1 MRRRVKLAF
10 MVNDSARKITYTKRK
25 KSLIKKIDELATLC
39 GIEACAI
46 VYSDFHSEPEIWPS
60 PWEVQRVVTKFRSYS
75 DFEKGKK
82 MLNQESFLIQ
92 RIGKSREQLAKL
104 EKHNWEVEKSLI
116 LSQCLV
122 KENFIDTLNP
132 NALNDLAFDI
142 NEMLEKIT
150 SKVNELDTNETT

>member
-10 MVNDSARKITYTKRK
+10 MVNDSARRITYTKRK

-82 MLNQESFLIQ
+82 MLNQESFLMQ
-92 RIGKSREQLAKL
+92 RIVKSKEQLAKL
-104 EKHNWEVEKSLI
+104 EKNNWEAEKSLI
-116 LSQCLV
+116 LFQCLA
-122 KENFIDTLNP
+122 KENFIDTLNT
-132 NALNDLAFDI
+132 NILNDLAFDI
-142 NEMLEKIT
+142 NEKLEKIT
-150 SKVNELDTNETT
+150 SKVNELDTNVTT

>member
-25 KSLIKKIDELATLC
+25 KSLIKKIDEITTLC

-82 MLNQESFLIQ
+82 MLNQESFLMQ
-92 RIGKSREQLAKL
+92 RIVKSQEQLAKL
-104 EKHNWEVEKSLI
+104 QKSNWEVEKSLI
-116 LSQCLV
+116 LFQCLG
-122 KENFIDTLNP
+122 KENFIDTLNT
-132 NALNDLAFDI
+132 NALNDLAYDI
-142 NEMLEKIT
+142 NEKLEKVT
-150 SKVNELDTNETT
+150 SKMNELDTNITN

>member
-1 MRRRVKLAF
+1 MKLAF

-25 KSLIKKIDELATLC
+25 KSLIKKIDELVTLC

-82 MLNQESFLIQ
+82 MLNQESFLMQ
-92 RIGKSREQLAKL
+92 RIVKSQEQLAKL
-104 EKHNWEVEKSLI
+104 QKSNWEVEKSLI
-116 LSQCLV
+116 MFQCLV
-122 KENFIDTLNP
+122 KENFIDTLNT
-132 NALNDLAFDI
+132 NALNDLAYDL
-142 NEMLEKIT
+142 NEKLEKVT
-150 SKVNELDTNETT
+150 SKMNELDTNVTN